1 MRYLVVSSLCAALW
15 VTSGCA
21 SRQDSA
27 SPAKPAAPSALDQR
41 DFNEL
46 DVKAVAS
53 VSQRRGD
60 LLVVQTELKNDSQ
73 YDRTVFWRYRWF
85 DGAGMQ
91 IGVET
96 TWNPL
101 LVYGRQTQYI
111 KGVAPSPK
119 ATTFKLELTAQDTQ
133 GPK

>member
-1 MRYLVVSSLCAALW
+1 MRFLVIGTLCVALW
-15 VTSGCA
+15 VTAGCA
-21 SRQDSA
+21 ARQDNA
-27 SPAKPAAPSALDQR
+27 ALAKPAAPSSLDQR

-46 DVKAVAS
+46 DVKAVGS

-91 IGVET
+91 IGVES
-96 TWNPL
+96 TWNPQ

-119 ATTFKLELTAQDTQ
+119 AETFRLELTAQDTQ

>member
-1 MRYLVVSSLCAALW
+1 MRVIAVGGLCVALSLV
-15 VTSGCA
+15 SGCV
-21 SRQDSA
+21 SGPENGGSA
-27 SPAKPAAPSALDQR
+27 RLDQR
-41 DFNEL
+41 DFNALE
-46 DVKAVAS
+46 VKAVGS
-53 VSQRRGD
+53 VSQKRGD
-60 LLVVQTELKNDSQ
+60 LLVVQTEIKNDSI

-85 DGAGMQ
+85 DSVGMEV
-91 IGVET
+91 GVQS

-119 ATTFKLELTAQDTQ
+119 AETFKIELTAQDTQ